1 MQRDTGRSA
10 VVGAGGTLPTV
21 STDNFADAS
30 RLEGVPSAFAATRD
44 GIDSLLRDRG
54 LRRSSPETTGES
66 LLRGASATAALEGSA
81 YDVEALR
88 QGDGDALAHAAVRLS
103 TELLALVPVWER
115 APLQALARLHA
126 LIGAGRV
133 DPADLGRP
141 IDPGGA
147 QRLHALSQQCVRP
160 TDAPGLV
167 VAAIVHAEVATAAA
181 FCSDNAVVARAAE
194 RIVLVAKGV
203 DPASVTVPESGHA
216 QAPNAYAGALAAY
229 AEGSPTAVQQWLS
242 YAAEAFARGA
252 EATPLD
258 PLGR

>member
-1 MQRDTGRSA
+1 M
-10 VVGAGGTLPTV
+10 
-21 STDNFADAS
+21 STDSFADAS

-81 YDVEALR
+81 YDLDALR
-88 QGDGDALAHAAVRLS
+88 AGGGDVVALAAVRLS

-126 LIGAGRV
+126 LVAAGRA
-133 DPADLGRP
+133 DAADLGRP
-141 IDPGGA
+141 VDPQGA
-147 QRLHALSQQCVRP
+147 QRLHRLSQEVVRK

-167 VAAIVHAEVATAAA
+167 VAALVHAEVASAAA
-181 FCSDNAVVARAAE
+181 FCSDNALVARAAE

-216 QAPNAYAGALAAY
+216 QAPNAYRQACSAY
-229 AEGSPTAVQQWLS
+229 AEGTQAGMQQWLL

-252 EATPLD
+252 EATPLER
-258 PLGR
+258 PGR